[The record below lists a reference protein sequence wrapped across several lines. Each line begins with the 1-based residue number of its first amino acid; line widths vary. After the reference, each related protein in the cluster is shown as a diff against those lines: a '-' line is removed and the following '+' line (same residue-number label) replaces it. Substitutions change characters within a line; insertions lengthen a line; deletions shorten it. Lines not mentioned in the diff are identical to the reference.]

1 MLCDMSNAPGK
12 SPSVWRVAAI
22 AGAVAMAASAMAPAH
37 AASLPSKPLVA
48 KKKVPDVARPQQQP
62 AGRGGGS
69 ASPLSL
75 QWMMG
80 TGLRP

>member
-1 MLCDMSNAPGK
+1 MLCDMNSAPGK
-12 SPSVWRVAAI
+12 SPSVWRVVAI
-22 AGAVAMAASAMAPAH
+22 AGAGVLFASAMAPAR
-37 AASLPSKPLVA
+37 AAAMPAKPVLA
-48 KKKVPDVARPQQQP
+48 KKKLPDLVRPQQP

-80 TGLRP
+80 SGLRP